1 MLGHIQGDNIRNMW
15 PTVFPIVENFEVL
28 LGADRQRLL
37 DHGDG
42 VLRGEGAV
50 EELAY
55 GGSLHN
61 LGTTEA

>member
-1 MLGHIQGDNIRNMW
+1 MW

-28 LGADRQRLL
+28 LAADSQCLL

-42 VLRGEGAV
+42 MLRGEGAV